1 MKAMILAAGRGSRL
15 RPFTDRVPKPLVEI
29 AGMPLI
35 GHHLCRLA
43 AVGIRDVVI
52 NVAYRGDQIQAAL
65 GDGQRYGV
73 SIRYSEE
80 TPGALDT
87 GGGIAQ
93 ATSVLGTD
101 DFLLVNADVLT
112 DFDFRQLMSP
122 SPGAGSGPG
131 LTLALIDNPAHHRRG
146 DFGLV
151 DGRLRDIAPRLT
163 YAGIGRFSPGLFA
176 ARAGERFALTD
187 IIQRAIQDGHAF
199 GVHHPGRWIDVGRAA
214 TLARARQIG

>member
-1 MKAMILAAGRGSRL
+1 MILAAGRGSRL

-80 TPGALDT
+80 APGALDT

-93 ATSVLGTD
+93 ATHVLGTD

-112 DFDFRQLMSP
+112 DFDFRHLMQP
-122 SPGAGSGPG
+122 SPGPGRGPGPG

-146 DFGLV
+146 DFGLI

-163 YAGIGRFSPGLFA
+163 YAGIACFSPGLFA
-176 ARAGERFALTD
+176 ARAGERFALAD

-214 TLARARQIG
+214 TLAQARQIG

>member
-1 MKAMILAAGRGSRL
+1 MILAAGRGSRL

-43 AVGIRDVVI
+43 AVGVRDIVI

-80 TPGALDT
+80 APGALDT
-87 GGGIAQ
+87 GGGIAR
-93 ATSVLGTD
+93 ATPILGMD

-112 DFDFRQLMSP
+112 DFDFRHLMQP
-122 SPGAGSGPG
+122 SPGAD
-131 LTLALIDNPAHHRRG
+131 LTLAVIDNPAHHPGG

-151 DGRLRDIAPRLT
+151 GGQLRDIAPRLT

-176 ARAGERFALTD
+176 ARAGQRFGLAD
-187 IIQRAIQDGHAF
+187 IIHRAIQDGHAF

>member
-1 MKAMILAAGRGSRL
+1 MRAMILAAGRGSRL
-15 RPFTDRVPKPLVEI
+15 RPFTDLRPKPLVEI

-43 AVGIRDVVI
+43 AVGVRDIVI

-65 GDGQRYGV
+65 GDGRRYGV

-80 TPGALDT
+80 TLGALDT

-93 ATSVLGTD
+93 ATPVLGTD
-101 DFLLVNADVLT
+101 DFLLVNADILT
-112 DFDFRQLMSP
+112 DFDFRYLMRP
-122 SPGAGSGPG
+122 SPGAD
-131 LTLALIDNPAHHRRG
+131 LTLALIDNPAHHPGG

-151 DGRLRDIAPRLT
+151 DGRLRAAAPRLT

-176 ARAGERFALTD
+176 GRIGQRFGLAD
-187 IIQRAIQDGHAF
+187 IIHGAIEEGRAC
-199 GVHHPGRWIDVGRAA
+199 GVHHPGRWLDVGRAA
-214 TLARARQIG
+214 TLARARQID